1 MTLNKLE
8 NTKLE
13 CHISKKLSLIFQIK
27 MKIAKNFCSKIN
39 RIVKLNFSKG
49 QSFIILFLSFF
60 VALSSLI
67 RGNVGYGDDIART
80 VKGYG
85 LNVYSR
91 IGSEYLSNI
100 VHTDSFLADI
110 SPLSQLIAIAV
121 IAFSCILLLKA
132 ISGKN
137 NFSVWQIAAVLPLGI
152 NPFFLE
158 CLSFKFDSPYM
169 AISVLVSIIPVLLI
183 NNLFYFFCISF
194 ICTLIICT
202 TYQVSLGIFPMVL
215 LFTLLSNYIK
225 GCSFTSIVKII
236 SVFALSFILGGL
248 VYKLFIMEP
257 VIDGLVSTSFAPL
270 VDFPSIFIEHMRK
283 YFYLISSFVRRSWK
297 NYVFIVFIVFF
308 VVNVVNTK
316 HSKFIS
322 FIVSLCVI
330 FFSLILTY
338 GFYACL
344 DKPLYSA
351 RALYGIG
358 AFVACLFVYTT
369 SYKDLFISKVCSVF
383 LSWSLIVFALA
394 YGNAIA
400 LQRDYESFR
409 IQEVVNSVATIE
421 NKGNTFKYKVEGNIG
436 HAPAINNLTQ
446 RYPLISVLIP
456 ICFGQSD
463 SFLGILKFSEYYDIK
478 NMILDNSI
486 VRKKVTDFV
495 EETMYHKIEVY
506 KDNEGVD
513 VLLITL
519 KK

>member
-183 NNLFYFFCISF
+183 NNLFYFF
-194 ICTLIICT
+194 L
-202 TYQVSLGIFPMVL
+202 
-215 LFTLLSNYIK
+215 
-225 GCSFTSIVKII
+225 
-236 SVFALSFILGGL
+236 
-248 VYKLFIMEP
+248 YK
-257 VIDGLVSTSFAPL
+257 
-270 VDFPSIFIEHMRK
+270 
-283 YFYLISSFVRRSWK
+283 FYLYLDNMYYISG
-297 NYVFIVFIVFF
+297 FIRY
-308 VVNVVNTK
+308 
-316 HSKFIS
+316 IS
-322 FIVSLCVI
+322 N
-330 FFSLILTY
+330 
-338 GFYACL
+338 
-344 DKPLYSA
+344 
-351 RALYGIG
+351 GIT
-358 AFVACLFVYTT
+358 VYT
-369 SYKDLFISKVCSVF
+369 FIK
-383 LSWSLIVFALA
+383 L
-394 YGNAIA
+394 
-400 LQRDYESFR
+400 
-409 IQEVVNSVATIE
+409 
-421 NKGNTFKYKVEGNIG
+421 
-436 HAPAINNLTQ
+436 H
-446 RYPLISVLIP
+446 
-456 ICFGQSD
+456 
-463 SFLGILKFSEYYDIK
+463 
-478 NMILDNSI
+478 
-486 VRKKVTDFV
+486 
-495 EETMYHKIEVY
+495 
-506 KDNEGVD
+506 
-513 VLLITL
+513 
-519 KK
+519 